1 MTSIAR
7 SERFHKQINGKTGY
21 YNQNLIDTDALSWYI

>member
-1 MTSIAR
+1 MTSIALR
-7 SERFHKQINGKTGY
+7 ERFHKRIKGKSGY